1 MNNQS
6 RRKKKEKEN
15 IPRNNLVNDNF
26 TSAIYHVPSMI
37 SVLWNMLTMDCRTID
52 DEELVK
58 NESTTCSVE
67 RLESLPRSIERVLA
81 SKQSLMKT
89 HFRETRSSS
98 RKEDYTRSI
107 HSPPLPLS
115 LTMKLELLYE

>member
-1 MNNQS
+1 
-6 RRKKKEKEN
+6 
-15 IPRNNLVNDNF
+15 
-26 TSAIYHVPSMI
+26 MI
-37 SVLWNMLTMDCRTID
+37 GVLWNMLTRLDCRTID

-67 RLESLPRSIERVLA
+67 RLESLPRSVERVLA
-81 SKQSLMKT
+81 SKQTLMKT

-98 RKEDYTRSI
+98 RKEDYIRSI
-107 HSPPLPLS
+107 FFSVS

>member
-1 MNNQS
+1 
-6 RRKKKEKEN
+6 
-15 IPRNNLVNDNF
+15 
-26 TSAIYHVPSMI
+26 MI

-115 LTMKLELLYE
+115 LTMKLELLSE